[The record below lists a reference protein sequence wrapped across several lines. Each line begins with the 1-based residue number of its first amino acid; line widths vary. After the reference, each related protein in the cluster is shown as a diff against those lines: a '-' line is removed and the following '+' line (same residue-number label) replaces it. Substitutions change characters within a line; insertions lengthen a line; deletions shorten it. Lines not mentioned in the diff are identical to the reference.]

1 MAKDK
6 PGAEK
11 TASTNQPVYQTFGIM
26 ADIAMIIEK
35 SGDQG
40 PGND

>member
-11 TASTNQPVYQTFGIM
+11 AASTNQPVHQTFGIM

-40 PGND
+40 LSKD